1 MNTCFKNIVR
11 TLVSVF
17 ILTNIFITSGV
28 IFKVEASQFMI
39 DYKSEYII
47 DESGEA
53 NIIHNATITN
63 LQNDVIP
70 MNYSLSAMDS
80 NIYEVSAETNG
91 KETEPKLNNNKNN
104 TDITVTIKD
113 YSIGEGR
120 QNTITIK
127 YKSKSVAVK
136 SGSIWNIYIPKIQ
149 IPDET
154 TAYDVKLS
162 VPESFGPKVFLTPEP
177 TIEKKED
184 GKNIFYFTKNTFE
197 STGISAAFGGFQPV
211 NFKIKYQIQ
220 NDSILPAIKKI
231 AIPSD
236 IEHYQ
241 NVSYDKIS
249 PRPFKIEYDEDNNFV
264 AYYILKPKQKTE
276 IEVQGTSRI
285 LSKQINV
292 NSGGIISEIPKV
304 LIKNYTRQQKYWET
318 KSPYILKIARE
329 LKKDDQTV
337 VYNAKMVYEFIK
349 NNLKY
354 DFDAQSKGMVERKG
368 AEAAASQ
375 KNSWTCMEFT
385 DLFIAVT
392 RAMGIPARE
401 INGYAFTS
409 EESNKPISISLESGD
424 TLHSWAEFYDPYN
437 GWVQVDPTW
446 GTTSGLD
453 YFSKLDTN
461 HFAFVRK
468 GISSEHPFSAGTYRY
483 SDNEKLIETAL
494 SQTSSDENFKPSVKA
509 NKVLNLNP
517 LVILSGKIRIKIEN
531 TGKVTAYDINGLN
544 ILPREKRYTN
554 IKKENDRVVF
564 KDFMGNE
571 FETEI
576 EK

>member
-1 MNTCFKNIVR
+1 MNTYFKKIGR
-11 TLVSVF
+11 TLITI
-17 ILTNIFITSGV
+17 ILFTNIFLLSNLVLKT
-28 IFKVEASQFMI
+28 EASQFMI
-39 DYKSEYII
+39 DYKSEYNIS
-47 DESGEA
+47 ESGEA
-53 NIIHNATITN
+53 EITHNATITN

-70 MNYSLSAMDS
+70 MNYTLSTMDS
-80 NIYEVSAETNG
+80 DIYQASAETNG
-91 KETEPKLNNNKNN
+91 KETEPKLNKKEGS

-120 QNTITIK
+120 QNKITIK

-136 SGSIWNIYIPKIQ
+136 SGNIWNIYIPKIQ
-149 IPDET
+149 IPDDT
-154 TAYDVKLS
+154 TAYDIKILI
-162 VPESFGPKVFLTPEP
+162 PESFGSKVFLSPEP
-177 TIEKKED
+177 TVEKKED
-184 GKNIFYFTKNTFE
+184 SKYVFYFTKDTFE

-220 NDSILPAIKKI
+220 NNSILPAIKEI
-231 AIPSD
+231 ALPSD
-236 IEHYQ
+236 IENYQ
-241 NVSYDKIS
+241 NVSYEKIN
-249 PRPFKIEYDEDNNFV
+249 PIPFKTGYDKDKNFI
-264 AYYILKPKQKTE
+264 AYYILKPKQKKE

-285 LSKQINV
+285 LAKQINI
-292 NSGGIISEIPKV
+292 NSGGKISEINNK
-304 LIKNYTRQQKYWET
+304 LIKNYTGPQKYWET
-318 KSPYILKIARE
+318 KSPYILKIAQE
-329 LKKDDQTV
+329 LKKEDQTV

-354 DFDAQSKGMVERKG
+354 NFEAQSKGMVERKG

-375 KNSWTCMEFT
+375 KNTWTCMEFT
-385 DLFIAVT
+385 DLFIAIT

-409 EESNKPISISLESGD
+409 EESNKPISISLDGGD

-468 GISSEHPFSAGTYRY
+468 GISSEYPYSAGTYRF

-494 SQTSSDENFKPSVKA
+494 SQTSSDEDFAPLLKVTKVFNFSPFH
-509 NKVLNLNP
+509 
-517 LVILSGKIRIKIEN
+517 ILTKKIKIRVEN
-531 TGKVTAYDINGLN
+531 IGKVTAYDVNGIN
-544 ILPREKRYTN
+544 ILPGTIKYTYV
-554 IKKENDRVVF
+554 KKNNNGVVF
-564 KDFMGNE
+564 KDFQGNT
-571 FETEI
+571 FETKITE
-576 EK
+576 